1 MTKVPI
7 MIKEN
12 SAFFRT
18 GQIIESYEPLDN
30 GVNVEDKFLHE
41 DQYIVLKEHLSREDE
56 KAVREMIRQ
65 ALKALFWNLY
75 TKNST
80 ILP

>member
-1 MTKVPI
+1 MTKDPI
-7 MIKEN
+7 IIKEN

-18 GQIIESYEPLDN
+18 GQIIESYDAIDN
-30 GVNVEDKFLHE
+30 GVSVGDKFLHE
-41 DQYIVLKEHLSREDE
+41 DQYVVLNEKLSRDDE

-65 ALKALFWNLY
+65 YLKTLLWNMY